1 MDSMNKNFNYYEK
14 SELELER
21 KIQFIDSEIETNEV
35 LSVSDCS
42 QDSYKTV
49 KNGSDSSGSQCYP
62 ESKVVRDDNPI
73 EVQEIQTFSFGN
85 EAKNECLE
93 CKTQNQT
100 KTEVK
105 QSTKL
110 VVEKKTKRKSRL
122 RSNWGKSVGIFDE
135 NGDIKR
141 VVLLKE
147 VKNHLKMSLKTK
159 SKFNFYLAL
168 VNSDCPRILYRDEN
182 CNHLK
187 IENFQVF
194 Q

>member
-14 SELELER
+14 SELELEG
-21 KIQFIDSEIETNEV
+21 KIQLIDSEIETNEV

-49 KNGSDSSGSQCYP
+49 KNGSDSSGSECYP
-62 ESKVVRDDNPI
+62 ESEVVRDENPI
-73 EVQEIQTFSFGN
+73 EVQEVQTFSIGN
-85 EAKNECLE
+85 EAKNESLE
-93 CKTQNQT
+93 CKAQNQT
-100 KTEVK
+100 ETEVK
-105 QSTKL
+105 S

-122 RSNWGKSVGIFDE
+122 KSNWGESVGIFDE

-147 VKNHLKMSLKTK
+147 VKNRLKMSLKTK

-168 VNSDCPRILYRDEN
+168 VDSDCPRILYRDEN
-182 CNHLK
+182 CNNLK
-187 IENFQVF
+187 IENF
-194 Q
+194 